1 MKRIIQVYTSE
12 DMHVKFRQEI
22 SELFLIIAKNIGLR
36 KIFLNQ
42 MLHEVLVENSLA
54 FVDLAN
60 GQTSKANTKLLDL
73 YQNAIKLLCLVCTAR
88 KTQFYI
94 PGETNLSERLRK
106 RAFDSG
112 TFSLLTYIDF
122 TLRDVE
128 AQPFKSIRDHI
139 KQQVLNYA
147 NMQDL
152 TYHCKLLKFLQNQP
166 VQ

>member
-36 KIFLNQ
+36 KIFLNR

-73 YQNAIKLLCLVCTAR
+73 Y
-88 KTQFYI
+88 
-94 PGETNLSERLRK
+94 
-106 RAFDSG
+106 
-112 TFSLLTYIDF
+112 
-122 TLRDVE
+122 
-128 AQPFKSIRDHI
+128 
-139 KQQVLNYA
+139 
-147 NMQDL
+147 
-152 TYHCKLLKFLQNQP
+152 
-166 VQ
+166 